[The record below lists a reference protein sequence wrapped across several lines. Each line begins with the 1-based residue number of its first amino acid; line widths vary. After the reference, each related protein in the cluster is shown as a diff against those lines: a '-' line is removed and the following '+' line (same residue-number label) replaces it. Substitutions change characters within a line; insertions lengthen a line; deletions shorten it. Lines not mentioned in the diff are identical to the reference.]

1 MSQHSVASGP
11 LGAASLSPRPTAAAA
26 LAVVAAAGA
35 TLIGTDRGAGLAS
48 SAAQSAAA
56 IAIAVL
62 SLGAVFVAAK
72 GRVHLAVLS
81 VALLSAGA
89 AAIHFAAAGSHFREW
104 WGFGVFFVASGVAQ
118 LAWAL
123 LAVKS
128 PSRAVWWV
136 GAVGNAAIVLLWI
149 LTRTVGTLVGPDAH
163 TPEPVGVP
171 DAVACGFELAI
182 VLVALLCA
190 NARRSNQKLAWSVGG
205 ITFALTA
212 LALLSVMGIAT
223 GAIPAMQ

>member
-1 MSQHSVASGP
+1 MPQHSVVSNP
-11 LGAASLSPRPTAAAA
+11 LGAASLSPRPAAAAA
-26 LAVVAAAGA
+26 LAAFAAAAA
-35 TLIGTDRGAGLAS
+35 TLIGTDRGADLAS
-48 SAAQSAAA
+48 SAAQSAAV
-56 IAIAVL
+56 IAITAL
-62 SLGAVFVAAK
+62 SLGAVLVAAK
-72 GRVHLAVLS
+72 GRAYLIVLQM
-81 VALLSAGA
+81 ALLSAGA

-136 GAVGNAAIVLLWI
+136 GVLGNAAIVALWI

-171 DAVACGFELAI
+171 DAVASGFELAI
-182 VLVALLCA
+182 VLAVLLGA
-190 NARRSNQKLAWSVGG
+190 NARRSNRKLDWSVGG
-205 ITFALTA
+205 ITFALTS
-212 LALLSVMGIAT
+212 LALSSVMGIAT
-223 GAIPAMQ
+223 GAIPPMQ